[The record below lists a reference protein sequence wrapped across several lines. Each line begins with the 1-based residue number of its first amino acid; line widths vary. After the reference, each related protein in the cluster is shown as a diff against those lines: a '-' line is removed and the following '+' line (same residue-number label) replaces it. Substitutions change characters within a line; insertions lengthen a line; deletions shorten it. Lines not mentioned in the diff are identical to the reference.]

1 MGKTKIK
8 IHLEGEGRII
18 IEIEIY
24 KFLSEI
30 RKDLLDVVKFPFIFL
45 DDDDNEIPKEK
56 ESATKLEDILDGK
69 NLTLKKIDEK
79 IMLGRK
85 IESKNRLDFYL
96 YPQINLTNE
105 EKDKSLN
112 IMILGETGVG
122 KSTWLHSLINYIQN
136 IQFEENNRYYL
147 FDEKNLKEKYHVGY
161 GITKN
166 PTIYDIKAS
175 NPLMQPLRIIDT
187 PGFGDIR
194 GQEYDEIKVHDII
207 NLLKNSDIEYLNAIC
222 LMFKA
227 NQNRV
232 TDRFNMIIN
241 QIFSLF
247 GEDIKNN
254 IIILFSFADD
264 FDNILALNI
273 LKDKNGI
280 FYNLIGN
287 DKFHHFTFNNFAYFS
302 NNKNEIKYIYN
313 ANTKNFSN
321 FFEYIS
327 SIKKISLESTKK
339 VIIERMTIKNN
350 IINFSDK
357 LKDIKVMLN
366 NLNSRQMLL
375 LRLAGELKNL
385 SFGNK
390 NEDNEILKTNML
402 INKQIEVENKK
413 CEEEGQIFNNYLK
426 EAIDNFYQIAIKNNE
441 LNLFALKKDNQK
453 LGFISEILIKNI
465 NFTKV
470 DKFYE
475 IFLSLLESIEKLFEN
490 SISKEEIYNNIRNKL
505 FMIDKD

>member
-1 MGKTKIK
+1 MEKKKIK
-8 IHLEGEGRII
+8 IHLEGERRIN

-30 RKDLLDVVKFPFIFL
+30 RKDLLDIVKFPFIFV

-56 ESATKLEDILDGK
+56 ESTTKLKDILDGK
-69 NLTLKKIDEK
+69 NLIIKKIDDK

-85 IESKNRLDFYL
+85 IESKNGLDFYL
-96 YPQINLTNE
+96 YPQINLTKE

-122 KSTWLHSLINYIQN
+122 KSSWLHSLINYIES
-136 IQFEENNRYYL
+136 IQLEENNRYYL
-147 FDEKNLKEKYHVGY
+147 FDEKDLIEKYNFGCA
-161 GITKN
+161 ITNN

-175 NPLMQPLRIIDT
+175 NPLMRPLRIIDT
-187 PGFGDIR
+187 PGFGDTR
-194 GQEYDEIKVHDII
+194 GQVFDEIKIQDII

-241 QIFSLF
+241 QIFSLL

-254 IIILFSFADD
+254 IIILFSFTDD
-264 FDNILALNI
+264 FNNILTLNI
-273 LKDKNGI
+273 LKDKNCI
-280 FYNLIGN
+280 FCSLFGD
-287 DKFHHFTFNNFAYFS
+287 DKFHYFTFNNFAYFS
-302 NNKNEIKYIYN
+302 NNKNEIKYIYK

-321 FFEYIS
+321 FFKYIS

-350 IINFSDK
+350 IINFLDK

-366 NLNSRQMLL
+366 ELNSNQM
-375 LRLAGELKNL
+375 RLIELMKELEKL
-385 SFGNK
+385 SIYNENNDISKMKTQVNKLIEVGNK
-390 NEDNEILKTNML
+390 KSKEEMKIL
-402 INKQIEVENKK
+402 
-413 CEEEGQIFNNYLK
+413 NNYLK
-426 EAIDNFYQIAIKNNE
+426 EAIDSLFQIAVKNNE

-453 LGFISEILIKNI
+453 HEFVREILFKN
-465 NFTKV
+465 FEYTKV
-470 DKFYE
+470 DKFYK
-475 IFLSLLESIEKLFEN
+475 IFLPLLENIEKLYEN
-490 SISKEEIYNNIRNKL
+490 KDAKEEFLTNIRNKL
-505 FMIDKD
+505 FMIDKE

>member
-1 MGKTKIK
+1 
-8 IHLEGEGRII
+8 
-18 IEIEIY
+18 
-24 KFLSEI
+24 
-30 RKDLLDVVKFPFIFL
+30 
-45 DDDDNEIPKEK
+45 
-56 ESATKLEDILDGK
+56 
-69 NLTLKKIDEK
+69 LKKIID
-79 IMLGRK
+79 I
-85 IESKNRLDFYL
+85 
-96 YPQINLTNE
+96 
-105 EKDKSLN
+105 
-112 IMILGETGVG
+112 
-122 KSTWLHSLINYIQN
+122 
-136 IQFEENNRYYL
+136 L
-147 FDEKNLKEKYHVGY
+147 FDEKDLKEKYHIGC
-161 GITKN
+161 GITNN

-194 GQEYDEIKVHDII
+194 EQEYDEKKVHDII

-264 FDNILALNI
+264 FNYVSALNI

-287 DKFHHFTFNNFAYFS
+287 DKFHYFTFNNFAYFS

-339 VIIERMTIKNN
+339 VIIERMTIKNSILN
-350 IINFSDK
+350 LCDK
-357 LKDIKVMLN
+357 I
-366 NLNSRQMLL
+366 
-375 LRLAGELKNL
+375 
-385 SFGNK
+385 
-390 NEDNEILKTNML
+390 NEINLYLSIIKNNQKKLLELQKELDLNHENTISKIPDL
-402 INKQIEVENKK
+402 IEVSFYDKINDIIKIKRVVKYKIDENYKQTQVTEKKVKEQINNQIEVEKK
-413 CEEEGQIFNNYLK
+413 DLQEIINNFNHYLK
-426 EAIDNFYQIAIKNNE
+426 EIIDLLYQIVIKNNE
-441 LNLFALKKDNQK
+441 LNLLALKKDAEK
-453 LGFISEILIKNI
+453 HGFIKEIFNNSFNIKKENKIFEVLFLLLDDIEKSWENNSSKEETLINIKNI
-465 NFTKV
+465 
-470 DKFYE
+470 
-475 IFLSLLESIEKLFEN
+475 LLN
-490 SISKEEIYNNIRNKL
+490 
-505 FMIDKD
+505 D

>member
-56 ESATKLEDILDGK
+56 ESATKLEDILGGK

-247 GEDIKNN
+247 GEDI
-254 IIILFSFADD
+254 
-264 FDNILALNI
+264 
-273 LKDKNGI
+273 
-280 FYNLIGN
+280 NLIGN

-375 LRLAGELKNL
+375 LGLARELKPL

-390 NEDNEILKTNML
+390 NEDNEILKINML

-413 CEEEGQIFNNYLK
+413 CEEEGKIFNNYLK

-453 LGFISEILIKNI
+453 LGFIREILIKNI